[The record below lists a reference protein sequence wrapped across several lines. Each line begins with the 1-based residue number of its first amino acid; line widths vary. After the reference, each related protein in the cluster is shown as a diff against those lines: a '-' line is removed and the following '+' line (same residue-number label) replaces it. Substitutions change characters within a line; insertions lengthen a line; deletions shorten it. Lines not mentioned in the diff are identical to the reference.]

1 MEGKN
6 EDSQHDQASSCVP
19 CQVEGKF
26 DHWGR
31 IDVDAEC
38 CQVAI
43 EIQTEALPKSRY
55 DGRRRNRLADWTIE
69 DQLAFDIGFALPRAV
84 RGLRR
89 ALMEQLRQAT
99 NFFGTNFRNGH
110 RVHVREVRSLT
121 FRGDH

>member
-43 EIQTEALPKSRY
+43 EIQTEALPKNRY
-55 DGRRRNRLADWTIE
+55 DGRRRNRLADWTIRRP
-69 DQLAFDIGFALPRAV
+69 A
-84 RGLRR
+84 GLRHRFR
-89 ALMEQLRQAT
+89 ATPSRAGAPASLSGAT
-99 NFFGTNFRNGH
+99 TSSYHFLWNKL
-110 RVHVREVRSLT
+110 S
-121 FRGDH
+121 